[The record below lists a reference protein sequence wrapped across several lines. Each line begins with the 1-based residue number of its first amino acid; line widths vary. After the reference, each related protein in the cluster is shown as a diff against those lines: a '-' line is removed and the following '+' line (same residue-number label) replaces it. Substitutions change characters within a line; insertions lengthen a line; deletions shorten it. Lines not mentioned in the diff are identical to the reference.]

1 MTALKEY
8 EARLKDHPSQWLTQ
22 RVNYVLD
29 AADAAIE
36 SLKCC
41 ANCAH
46 GCSSPYESVW
56 DCDAGETIMGVSA
69 DDSCHFTPSCWQETK

>member
-1 MTALKEY
+1 MTALEDWEKAIEL
-8 EARLKDHPSQWLTQ
+8 AKDAGVYGWAVMNHDTCT
-22 RVNYVLD
+22 
-29 AADAAIE
+29 AAIE